1 MLPLFWSGSLASV
14 DRSPAEATISLDFR
28 SGVGSVVPGI
38 GSGRKFVIK
47 NARSLPLMRGYI
59 SSCVSRK
66 GLLLRRIC
74 IASCQNRFIV
84 LAKLDILWK
93 L

>member
-1 MLPLFWSGSLASV
+1 
-14 DRSPAEATISLDFR
+14 
-28 SGVGSVVPGI
+28 
-38 GSGRKFVIK
+38 
-47 NARSLPLMRGYI
+47 MRGYI